1 MKAIP
6 SSIVD
11 GCMIVDF
18 PYPSQEHFRATG
30 TTTRLKVSKG
40 SSNTWYDTITID
52 DILPIATE
60 LFRIAA
66 NNTHCYVF
74 SDSKML
80 PIFIHLFTK
89 AGFTYPTPP
98 EYEHGNI
105 IIFDHGEE
113 SNIIIWDK
121 VSKGMGYHWRNQIEF
136 IIMFEK
142 GHRALNNKSQPNYM
156 RYPMLKKTANF
167 TPFPSQKPIQLY
179 TTIIKNATK
188 ENQLCLDPSCGGG
201 GNIIRACMELNRKFL
216 AIELNKEYYNAANKI
231 IARYQC
237 QCHCHQDKRIVFCP
251 GCFDNHHIPA
261 MTIKESS

>member
-1 MKAIP
+1 MQDNQLIQGDCRTVLKTIP

-11 GCMIVDF
+11 GCMIIDF
-18 PYPSQEHFRATG
+18 PYPSQERFRATG

-142 GHRALNNKSQPNYM
+142 GEQ
-156 RYPMLKKTANF
+156 
-167 TPFPSQKPIQLY
+167 QKPTKLHALPHAEEDSKLY
-179 TTIIKNATK
+179 TLSLSKTHPAIHHD
-188 ENQLCLDPSCGGG
+188 NQECNEG
-201 GNIIRACMELNRKFL
+201 K
-216 AIELNKEYYNAANKI
+216 
-231 IARYQC
+231 
-237 QCHCHQDKRIVFCP
+237 
-251 GCFDNHHIPA
+251 PA
-261 MTIKESS
+261 LLRSFMWWWR